1 MVGKTGDR
9 NLGNS
14 YRYVERYA
22 KEIKLTPH
30 QACIKVLRDVEKVLA
45 LVLNGRQEDE
55 DNLYKAWLDGGEVK
69 MDFDDFEFDLDPI
82 EMGIAL
88 GFGEELAEDERERHR
103 LQREMEQ
110 GNDLLN
116 DVD

>member
-1 MVGKTGDR
+1 
-9 NLGNS
+9 
-14 YRYVERYA
+14 
-22 KEIKLTPH
+22 
-30 QACIKVLRDVEKVLA
+30 
-45 LVLNGRQEDE
+45 
-55 DNLYKAWLDGGEVK
+55 

-116 DVD
+116 DVDRTKMPCPDSVGQGG